1 MNVGRSSRCL
11 AHRDN
16 DLVQP
21 LRNVSCRV
29 QAGNR
34 CLRMI
39 VNFQPARFVR
49 LSAKRRRQAGPVLD
63 AERRVHHIEPVVSF
77 GSRCPCI
84 NRAAIQS
91 QS

>member
-1 MNVGRSSRCL
+1 MNVGRGPRRL
-11 AHRDN
+11 PHRDN

-39 VNFQPARFVR
+39 VNFQRARVVR

-63 AERRVHHIEPVVSF
+63 AERRVHHVELVVPFS
-77 GSRCPCI
+77 SRGPRI
-84 NRAAIQS
+84 NRAAIES
-91 QS
+91 